1 MRRPRRSVPRLL
13 PTLLLACLPLAAAA
27 AEPAAEPAA
36 ATASAAGPTL
46 ELVWETAGFSAPESV
61 VFDPRAR
68 RYYVSNMGS
77 WGEGATPGDGFISV
91 LDADGG
97 LRTLR
102 WIEGLENPKGL
113 ALANGRLY
121 VGDDDALVEIDPVAA
136 AILARHRPGD
146 GPGGFNDATADGDGN
161 VYVFSRRLDTVF
173 RLADGGFAP
182 WRTLDPHET
191 GRPNGLRVDAGRLL
205 AGSWEVPAA
214 DGGQA
219 QPGHLSAIDLALGS
233 IERVHGPTGHIDGI
247 EPDGAGGLTLTDW
260 TRGEVLHVDAG
271 GRTRVLLRPG
281 KGSADHLYRPDARL
295 LVVPQLLD
303 DVVRAWRWSPA
314 AD

>member
-1 MRRPRRSVPRLL
+1 MRRHRRPAPCLL
-13 PTLLLACLPLAAAA
+13 PALLLACLPLAAS
-27 AEPAAEPAA
+27 AAEPAA
-36 ATASAAGPTL
+36 ATESAAEPTL
-46 ELVWETAGFSAPESV
+46 ELAWETAGFSAPESV
-61 VFDPRAR
+61 VFDPQAQ

-91 LDADGG
+91 LDADGA
-97 LRTLR
+97 LQTLR

-121 VGDDDALVEIDPVAA
+121 VGDDDALVEIDPAAA
-136 AILARHRPGD
+136 AILARHRPDD
-146 GPGGFNDATADGDGN
+146 GPGAFNDATADADGN

-173 RLADGGFAP
+173 RLANGGFAP

-205 AGSWEVPAA
+205 TGSWEVPAA

-219 QPGHLSAIDLALGS
+219 QPGHLSAIDLAQGR
-233 IERVHGPTGHIDGI
+233 IERVPGPTGHIDGI
-247 EPDGAGGLTLTDW
+247 EPDDAGGLTLTDW
-260 TRGEVLHVDAG
+260 TRGEVLHVDAHG
-271 GRTRVLLRPG
+271 NTRLLLRPG
-281 KGSADHLYRPDARL
+281 KGSADHLYRADARL

-303 DVVRAWRWSPA
+303 DVVRAWRWNPA
-314 AD
+314 AAD